1 MRRYHIVSVKANDR
15 FGGSF
20 RFGSRPPRTP
30 PGKRLRRYGKRKA
43 KSETL
48 TWPKVPEN
56 SSDLDDFWPEMILV
70 TFPIFFFFRR
80 LRPSKYPSVRPSI
93 RPSKNYSRNI
103 YGNFGILFNVKTP
116 PLGTENT
123 WQSEF
128 VASKYPSVR
137 PSIRHVEKL
146 FTEHLRKFRDSF

>member
-1 MRRYHIVSVKANDR
+1 MGRWV
-15 FGGSF
+15 F
-20 RFGSRPPRTP
+20 RPPRTP

-70 TFPIFFFFRR
+70 TFPIFFCFRR

-103 YGNFGILFNVKTP
+103 YGNLGILFNVKTP
-116 PLGTENT
+116 PLGPENT
-123 WQSEF
+123 LQHQF
-128 VASKYPSVR
+128 VGNGKYLAIGIRWPR
-137 PSIRHVEKL
+137 PSTAAKKPHGAEGYSGNNHKHTTI
-146 FTEHLRKFRDSF
+146 